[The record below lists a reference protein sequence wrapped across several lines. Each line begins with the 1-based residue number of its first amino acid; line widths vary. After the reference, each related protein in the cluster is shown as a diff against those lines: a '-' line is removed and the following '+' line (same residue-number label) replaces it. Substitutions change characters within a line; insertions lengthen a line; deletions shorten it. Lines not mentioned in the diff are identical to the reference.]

1 VTDNREIPHDA
12 AAQGAWGR
20 PVPARTGE
28 IAVAIALLAVA
39 VFFIS
44 QGAVLD
50 FGRIGLPGPGFFPF
64 SLGIALGLVSLFI
77 LFVVV
82 RSQEESEPL
91 YFGHRDV
98 LVVIAALMGVA
109 ISFEQADAY
118 LVLGTFLASV
128 LLLVARTTFWRA
140 LLGACL
146 GMVLVWVVFRFAL
159 GVRLPT
165 SRFWSELAAWL
176 PAVLPTGLS

>member
-1 VTDNREIPHDA
+1 MTDNRDTPHDA

-20 PVPARTGE
+20 PMPARTGE

-44 QGAVLD
+44 QAALLD

-64 SLGIALGLVSLFI
+64 ALGVALALVSLMI
-77 LFVVV
+77 LYVMV
-82 RSQEESEPL
+82 RSPDEAEPV
-91 YFGHRDV
+91 YVGHRDV
-98 LVVIAALMGVA
+98 LVVIAALAGVA
-109 ISFEQADAY
+109 FAFEQSDTY
-118 LVLGTFLASV
+118 LVLGTFLAFV
-128 LLLVARTTFWRA
+128 LLLVARTTLLRA

-146 GMVLVWVVFRFAL
+146 GMALVWLMFKLAL

-165 SRFWSELAAWL
+165 GQFWSELSAWL
-176 PAVLPTGLS
+176 ASLFSTGRS

>member
-1 VTDNREIPHDA
+1 MTDNREASPDA

-20 PVPARTGE
+20 PVPARSGE
-28 IAVAIALLAVA
+28 IAMAIALLAVA

-44 QGAVLD
+44 QAALLD
-50 FGRIGLPGPGFFPF
+50 FGRVGLPGPGFFPF
-64 SLGIALGLVSLFI
+64 ALGIALGLVSLMI

-82 RSQEESEPL
+82 RAQDESEPVYL
-91 YFGHRDV
+91 GHRDV

-109 ISFEQADAY
+109 FSFEQADAY
-118 LVLGTFLASV
+118 LVLGTFLACV
-128 LLLVARTTFWRA
+128 LLLVARTSLWRA

-165 SRFWSELAAWL
+165 GRFWSELAALL
-176 PAVLPTGLS
+176 PAMLPIGRS

>member
-1 VTDNREIPHDA
+1 VTDNRASQDA

-39 VFFIS
+39 VFFVS
-44 QGAVLD
+44 QATFLD
-50 FGRIGLPGPGFFPF
+50 FGHIRLPGSGFFPF
-64 SLGIALGLVSLFI
+64 FLGIALGVVSLMI

-82 RSQEESEPL
+82 RSQEEREQVFL
-91 YFGHRDV
+91 GHRDV
-98 LVVIAALMGVA
+98 LVVLAALMGVA
-109 ISFEQADAY
+109 FAFEQADTY

-165 SRFWSELAAWL
+165 GRFWSELAAWL
-176 PAVLPTGLS
+176 PAVLPTGRLP